1 MARLRVTHSQK
12 GRGRRI
18 TGLYGPGFG
27 FRPAEEIAQHLQDQS
42 HRYYVREGGWED
54 EVKVVGEGDKAR
66 LLTTRDVVSRNHLLN
81 LPDF

>member
-18 TGLYGPGFG
+18 TGLYGPRFG
-27 FRPAEEIAQHLQDQS
+27 FRLTREVVGHLQDQS
-42 HRYYVREGGWED
+42 HRYYVREGDWED
-54 EVKVVGEGDKAR
+54 EVKVVEEGDKAR
-66 LLTTRDVVSRNHLLN
+66 LLTTRDVFSRNHLLN

>member
-1 MARLRVTHSQK
+1 MARLKVTHSQK

-18 TGLYGPGFG
+18 TGLHGPGFG

-54 EVKVVGEGDKAR
+54 EVNVVGDGDKAR
-66 LLTTRDVVSRNHLLN
+66 LFTTRDVVSRNHLLN